1 MNNFESI
8 YSILKSLLKVDN
20 DEFKNLLDKYLQN
33 VMNLF
38 ANLNEIKQNFSD
50 TDDIYQFHITD
61 IEFQFW
67 FRIKEGTLSYSEG
80 FNKNYDIKF
89 KLTKEVF
96 LKIITLQIETYD
108 AYMRG
113 LVKSEG
119 ELSYVIQ
126 FRNFFNEMTEYIS
139 FLLKKQRKKK
149 KSSTPYNQ

>member
-1 MNNFESI
+1 MNNFKNI
-8 YSILKSLLKVDN
+8 YSILKNLLKVDN

-33 VMNLF
+33 VANLF

-50 TDDIYQFHITD
+50 SDDIYQICITD

-67 FRIKEGTLSYSEG
+67 FRIKEGTLSYSKG
-80 FNKNYDIKF
+80 LNKDFDIKF
-89 KLTKEVF
+89 KLTKEIL
-96 LKIITLQIETYD
+96 LKIITLQIQTFD

-149 KSSTPYNQ
+149 KSSIL

>member
-1 MNNFESI
+1 MNNFKNI
-8 YSILKSLLKVDN
+8 YSILKNLLKVDN
-20 DEFKNLLDKYLQN
+20 DEFKNLLDKYLHN
-33 VMNLF
+33 VANLF

-50 TDDIYQFHITD
+50 TDDIYQFQITD

-67 FRIKEGTLSYSEG
+67 FSLKEGTLSYSKG
-80 FNKNYDIKF
+80 LNKNYDIKF
-89 KLTKEVF
+89 KLTKEIL
-96 LKIITLQIETYD
+96 LKIITLQIEPYD

-119 ELSYVIQ
+119 EIAYVIQ

-149 KSSTPYNQ
+149 K

>member
-1 MNNFESI
+1 M
-8 YSILKSLLKVDN
+8 DN

-33 VMNLF
+33 VTNLF
-38 ANLNEIKQNFSD
+38 ANLDEIKQNFSD
-50 TDDIYQFHITD
+50 MDDIYQFYITD
-61 IEFQFW
+61 IDFQFW
-67 FRIKEGTLSYSEG
+67 FKIKEGSLSYSQGLNE
-80 FNKNYDIKF
+80 NYDIKF

-96 LKIITLQIETYD
+96 LKIITLQIQTYD

-149 KSSTPYNQ
+149 KSSTSHNQ